1 MNSLQ
6 HLPEDI
12 RSEFSVNSDGQ
23 AFATRR
29 AIARL
34 AGVALNSVQSL
45 LLKIADQQ
53 NPIETFETFAGQSF
67 DSDQPIPDTL
77 VSLILEYY
85 AYECQERYRSQQAKQ
100 VCRVFRSIGFRV
112 WVQNELDWRPPQPR
126 AITPPS
132 SFDALEYAK
141 KALSLCGLE
150 SPIVESWG
158 LVTLASKID
167 TPNREIYM
175 DAQKL
180 IASQIE
186 LPETLSTVT
195 EVCAM
200 FEANGVKM
208 TPRDL
213 NKMLCKLGLQV
224 LTRDA
229 KGRIQYQLTSSSEGL
244 GKLILNSTNGGK
256 NIPQLKW
263 YANKLIRAIG
273 DRVK

>member
-12 RSEFSVNSDGQ
+12 RSEFSVNGDGQ

-34 AGVALNSVQSL
+34 AGVDEKSVRNLLQSL
-45 LLKIADQQ
+45 GADQLP
-53 NPIETFETFAGQSF
+53 NEIFETFKGRTFEAAEL
-67 DSDQPIPDTL
+67 IPDML

-112 WVQNELDWRPPQPR
+112 WVQNELDWQPPQPR
-126 AITPPS
+126 TITPPS

-195 EVCAM
+195 EVCSM
-200 FEANGVKM
+200 LESGGGKM
-208 TPRDL
+208 TPRQL
-213 NKMLCKLGLQV
+213 NKMLCELGLQV

-263 YANKLIRAIG
+263 YANKLIRVIG